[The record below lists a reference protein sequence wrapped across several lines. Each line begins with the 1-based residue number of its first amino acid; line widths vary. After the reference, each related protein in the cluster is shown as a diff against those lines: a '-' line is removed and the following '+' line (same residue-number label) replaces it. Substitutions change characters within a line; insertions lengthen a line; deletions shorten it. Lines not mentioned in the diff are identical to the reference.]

1 MHVMKRIVNI
11 ASMKVFLTALL
22 FSTSA
27 LCVGQKG
34 FYLKG
39 SIGQAWGI
47 NNHYFSWG
55 QADFEGD
62 VPAQPMVDRR
72 QIGNTIQENVKE
84 ISYGKGRNI
93 SVGMGYMVTDRVGF
107 QLDMVYLEGNKVIAS
122 TVFPGLKYTSV
133 NTTKAQMFSLNP
145 TFVISM
151 GNEGVTP
158 YARIGALIGIP
169 TIRTN
174 IIINSGGTVIDY
186 EDRVHKNI
194 ARGLLAAG
202 GIKYRL
208 GGLSSIFAEFVFSNV
223 NYEPGERDV
232 RKYNEGGNDILA
244 KKYPD
249 PKTDLIKEVSSF
261 DVFPN
266 GNKHLTQSLPFG
278 SFGFNVGM
286 VFKFGEQGLPR
297 GR

>member
-1 MHVMKRIVNI
+1 MHVMKYIVNI
-11 ASMKVFLTALL
+11 ASIKVVLTVLL
-22 FSTSA
+22 LSVSTF
-27 LCVGQKG
+27 CIGQKG

-47 NNHYFSWG
+47 NDHYFSWG

-72 QIGNTIQENVKE
+72 QVGNTVQENVKE
-84 ISYGKGRNI
+84 VSYGKGKNI

-122 TVFPGLKYTSV
+122 AISPSLKYTSV
-133 NTTKAQMFSLNP
+133 NTTKAQMFSINP

-151 GNEGVTP
+151 GNEGVAP

-169 TIRTN
+169 DIKTN
-174 IIINSGGTVIDY
+174 IVINSNGTIIDY
-186 EDRVHKNI
+186 EDRVHKRI

-208 GGLSSIFAEFVFSNV
+208 GAASSIFAEFVFSNV
-223 NYEPGERDV
+223 NYEPGEREV
-232 RKYNEGGNDILA
+232 RKYNQGGADVLA
-244 KKYPD
+244 TKYPD
-249 PKTDLIKEVSSF
+249 PKTELVKEVSSF

-286 VFKFGEQGLPR
+286 IFKFGEQGLPR